1 MGILIQILE
10 KQYIKQTNNKSLS
23 NIRQM
28 YGNIDTN
35 TRQAIHK
42 QTNYKSFFKYQTNVW
57 EY

>member
-10 KQYIKQTNNKSLS
+10 KQYIKQTNNKILS

-42 QTNYKSFFKYQTNVW
+42 TDKL
-57 EY
+57 

>member
-35 TRQAIHK
+35 TRQEIHK
-42 QTNYKSFFKYQTNVW
+42 TDKL
-57 EY
+57 